1 MWVSPKRSVGV
12 SVLFLVLFHRLSSTP
27 HPLYPRVIHTP
38 VLHTRTFYNSRS
50 DDPSPRSVL
59 GWSPDLKCP
68 GDRQDRNKPTPL
80 GMRPLHGV
88 CRRYPWY
95 MPVQFSRMPRGSA
108 NVSSRDEQE
117 AAGQSYGIMSS
128 SRKQT
133 LAQGLPAAAVPRS
146 SLPSLLL
153 TQGNPTNITS
163 LASEEAAR

>member
-38 VLHTRTFYNSRS
+38 VLHTRRTFYNSRS

-59 GWSPDLKCP
+59 GWSSDLKCP

-88 CRRYPWY
+88 YRRYPRY
-95 MPVQFSRMPRGSA
+95 A
-108 NVSSRDEQE
+108 C
-117 AAGQSYGIMSS
+117 
-128 SRKQT
+128 
-133 LAQGLPAAAVPRS
+133 
-146 SLPSLLL
+146 SLFNMDASWLCQRQL
-153 TQGNPTNITS
+153 T
-163 LASEEAAR
+163 R